1 MTGSKSVKF
10 GDSTELA
17 CACILRGFWSPLR
30 MEQSGL
36 LPLDTSLIEICFT
49 CFMGIIPVS
58 FERFALVAEIK
69 ERFVNSSLSP
79 SPKNRLNVHLHL
91 WSLAHGLRCPGSCRL
106 PGWVQHALLTSPTT
120 AASLPPCLKVQL
132 PHSFPTTAPP
142 LSLTHSQNSNFL
154 SKNNKISP
162 KIRGPEKD
170 INVFM
175 KES

>member
-1 MTGSKSVKF
+1 MTGGKSVKF

-17 CACILRGFWSPLR
+17 CACILRGLWSPLR
-30 MEQSGL
+30 VEQSRL
-36 LPLDTSLIEICFT
+36 LPLDTSLREICFT

-58 FERFALVAEIK
+58 FEKFALEAEIK
-69 ERFVNSSLSP
+69 ERFVNPSLSP
-79 SPKNRLNVHLHL
+79 SSKNRLNVHLHL
-91 WSLAHGLRCPGSCRL
+91 WSVAHGLRCPGSCRL

-120 AASLPPCLKVQL
+120 PASLPPCLKVQL

-142 LSLTHSQNSNFL
+142 LSLIHSQNSDVL
-154 SKNNKISP
+154 SKKNKVSP
-162 KIRGPEKD
+162 KIRGTKKD